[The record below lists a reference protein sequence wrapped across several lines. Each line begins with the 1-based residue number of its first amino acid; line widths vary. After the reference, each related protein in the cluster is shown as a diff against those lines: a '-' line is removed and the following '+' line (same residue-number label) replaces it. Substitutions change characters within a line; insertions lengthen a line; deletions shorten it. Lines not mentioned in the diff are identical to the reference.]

1 MLQIKNGKVFSQN
14 GFVKKDIFVD
24 GSNFVRKGEVT
35 EVFDGEG
42 KFIIPGFWDI
52 HTHGAVCVDVND
64 ADREGFEKISAFL
77 AKHGVTRWLCSILTD
92 DEERTT
98 YAIKK
103 AVDAIEN
110 PLKGARLMGI
120 HLEGPFLSPKYA
132 GAMPKNLL
140 INGNIE
146 LMKRYIKA
154 SNNNIRM
161 MTLAPEVPGNIEVVK
176 AFHKSIS
183 FAMGHSDATYEEGL
197 ACINAGAVSI
207 THTGNAMRLFH
218 QHQPALFGVAM
229 AENVYCEMIADGL
242 HLHPD
247 TVKMYMKVKGSQKL
261 LAISDSISATGMP
274 DGEYMLGINPVVVK
288 NGDALLRDAP
298 VRAGSTL
305 TLDRAFRNLM
315 KFSGLKMVDCVPPTG
330 QNQAKMLGFGE
341 RYGQLKHG
349 FVADF
354 NVVDKDGNIVGTYI
368 EGKRVL

>member
-1 MLQIKNGKVFSQN
+1 MLQIKNGKVFSDK
-14 GFVKKDIFVD
+14 GFVKKDIFID
-24 GSNFVRKGEVT
+24 GAHFSRKGDVSEVL
-35 EVFDGEG
+35 DAEG

-77 AKHGVTRWLCSILTD
+77 SRHGVTRWLCSILTD

-98 YAIKK
+98 EAIKK
-103 AVDAIEN
+103 AVDAIEK
-110 PLKGARLMGI
+110 PLKGSRLMGI

-140 INGNIE
+140 INGDIE

-161 MTLAPEVPGNIEVVK
+161 MTLAPEVAGNNEVVK
-176 AFHKSIS
+176 AFHNSIA
-183 FAMGHSDATYEEGL
+183 FAMGHSDATYEEGC
-197 ACINAGAVSI
+197 ACIKAGAVSI

-229 AENVYCEMIADGL
+229 AEDVYCEMIADGL

-247 TVKMYMKVKGSQKL
+247 TVKMYMKVKGSQRL

-305 TLDRAFRNLM
+305 TLDRAFKNIM
-315 KFSGLKMVDCVPPTG
+315 HFSGQKMECCVPPMG
-330 QNQAKMLGFGE
+330 QNQARMLGYGDSLGE
-341 RYGQLKHG
+341 IKKG
-349 FVADF
+349 FIADF
-354 NVVDKDGNIVGTYI
+354 NIVDVEGNIEATYI
-368 EGKRVL
+368 EGKRV